1 VYTHSS
7 FISCVLFSPQTLEEK
22 NSLISTLEASLA
34 KASTARPSD
43 ISHSE
48 SLSQSRDDSMILPS
62 TPGGDVNDKDVLKVY
77 MKNQLELQETEWEQ
91 YEETIN
97 GLAEQLEGT
106 QDQLSAVQTEK
117 DAIEQENVSLQE
129 EIDRL
134 KVSLATKVNEV
145 EALANDLSKSQCDH
159 AEASYELSRLK
170 SVSLHP
176 LSFTSCKLIE
186 TVLGL

>member
-1 VYTHSS
+1 
-7 FISCVLFSPQTLEEK
+7 
-22 NSLISTLEASLA
+22 
-34 KASTARPSD
+34 
-43 ISHSE
+43 
-48 SLSQSRDDSMILPS
+48 MILPS

-77 MKNQLELQETEWEQ
+77 MKNQLELQETEW
-91 YEETIN
+91 EETIN

-145 EALANDLSKSQCDH
+145 QALATDLSKSQCDH

-176 LSFTSCKLIE
+176 LLFTSFKIIE